1 MNRSKQIG
9 TSAES
14 AVVKLARSS
23 GFPYAERRALAGT
36 DDQGDV
42 KLDSR
47 GRVILEVKAGKAAE
61 TASDS
66 QVAAWLVETERER
79 EAAGAWYG
87 FLVLKRAGKG
97 PRNAGQW
104 WAVGRLDDLA
114 LLYHWCASKADSN
127 PAESPI
133 VRVTVAD
140 LFTLLTYQF
149 GEDA

>member
-1 MNRSKQIG
+1 MSRSRAIG

-23 GFPYAERRALAGT
+23 GFPYAERRALAGA
-36 DDQGDV
+36 DDQGDIR
-42 KLDSR
+42 LDLH

-66 QVAAWLVETERER
+66 QVAAWLVEAERER
-79 EAAGAWYG
+79 DAAGAWYG

-104 WAVGRLDDLA
+104 WAVAHLDDLA
-114 LLYHWCASKADSN
+114 LVACSSGAVIGDTT
-127 PAESPI
+127 I
-133 VRVTVAD
+133 VRLTVAD
-140 LFTLLTYQF
+140 LLALLAPQF